1 MFYPRLITWLSLV
14 LTPTEE
20 DQTTDGGEEEENNNS
35 CEKEAGPK
43 EEEDGSISAPL
54 VLSPER
60 MEEVCR
66 WLCRLQKKLKR
77 LQVRRNE
84 EQEIRA

>member
-1 MFYPRLITWLSLV
+1 MFYPRLITWVRLV

-20 DQTTDGGEEEENNNS
+20 SQTRDGGEEEENNNS
-35 CEKEAGPK
+35 CEKEAEPMEEK
-43 EEEDGSISAPL
+43 EGSISTPL

-60 MEEVCR
+60 MEEVYR
-66 WLCRLQKKLKR
+66 WLCCLQKKLKR

-84 EQEIRA
+84 EREIRA